1 MYGRKTFAALCM
13 LVLLG
18 LPETG
23 VAALTPLSDIE
34 LNGVTGQAGI
44 EAGAM
49 AETPSRMSFDNHFDS
64 ISLMNGL
71 FTLGEVTI
79 QGAIETG
86 STSSMTVSLVSGS
99 PLAGLAGLGIMGFGM
114 TGLGVMSIGTH
125 HIDAVMDID
134 RLSIGAIC
142 IGGGPTGPSLGSIDI
157 RGMHTEIRGTISIA
171 VR

>member
-1 MYGRKTFAALCM
+1 M
-13 LVLLG
+13 
-18 LPETG
+18 
-23 VAALTPLSDIE
+23 TPLTDIE

-44 EAGAM
+44 EADAM
-49 AETPSRMSFDNHFDS
+49 AEAPSRMSFDNHFER

-71 FTLGEVTI
+71 FTLGEVTV
-79 QGAIETG
+79 QGAMETG
-86 STSSMTVSLVSGS
+86 NTSSMAVSRVSGS
-99 PLAGLAGLGIMGFGM
+99 SLAGLAGMGIMGFGM

-142 IGGGPTGPSLGSIDI
+142 IGGGLTGQSLGSIDI